1 MQNRVIN
8 IKKKSGMKVNGEFRG
23 KADMNRMETRQSR
36 GKAII
41 NFNRQELSWVKD
53 LCVSDSV
60 DEWKQVSV
68 RTCEDDMQIGKQM
81 PQKQATRW
89 EAKSS

>member
-53 LCVSDSV
+53 LCVSDSM
-60 DEWKQVSV
+60 DEWKHDPIVEIMCQRLIFFSY
-68 RTCEDDMQIGKQM
+68 I
-81 PQKQATRW
+81 W
-89 EAKSS
+89 SL